1 MKKRVILLVL
11 IGILSTTVS
20 YAQKV
25 TQTSYGA
32 IIDASAIPHTK
43 VKKARSTDGLNS
55 TMGSNTVANIGSA
68 ISNEKVYYKLEVYYA
83 DFGMNWLSAVNLC
96 RDLSVNGGGWRLPTL
111 RELIL
116 MWVLKPELEKIGAFS
131 FGARTFWSATEFN
144 NGNSWYVD
152 FSSGGTNASYKTSG
166 EAYGRRARCVRD
178 L

>member
-1 MKKRVILLVL
+1 MKKRVMLLVL

-25 TQTSYGA
+25 TWSANGA

-43 VKKARSTDGLNS
+43 VKKARSTDGTNS

-68 ISNEKVYYKLEVYYA
+68 ISDEKVYYKLEVHNK
-83 DFGMNWLSAVNLC
+83 DVRSDWLSAVNMC
-96 RDLSVNGGGWRLPTL
+96 KYLSVDGGGWRLPTL

-116 MWVLKPELEKIGAFS
+116 MWVLKPELEKTGNFS
-131 FGARTFWSATEFN
+131 FSASYYWCATEPSTYPE
-144 NGNSWYVD
+144 NSWYVN
-152 FSSGGTNASYKTSG
+152 FSSGRTSSYYKVDNSS
-166 EAYGRRARCVRD
+166 RARCVRD